1 MFSAAWRSDVVPNK
15 RKALLIF
22 VQDFSL
28 DLIFDAAPLCV
39 DCLLMICG
47 LSLLTVRRFCP
58 WSLSLQFPGA
68 CQSSGRA
75 RLWQPWPKIV
85 LYFIVQ
91 HDKMGGGSDEGGHQ
105 LWILKRKG
113 GTQRSQRVSSQFF
126 LGKGSLRCLS
136 SYPCTLK
143 SRENTALGFSDQKV
157 DKSSDFFFISDHRLG
172 RPKCRPVWAFFLRK
186 ANLS

>member
-1 MFSAAWRSDVVPNK
+1 MRWLSSDDMWIVTVDRLDAFDSGTARSSAAVVQEN
-15 RKALLIF
+15 
-22 VQDFSL
+22 
-28 DLIFDAAPLCV
+28 
-39 DCLLMICG
+39 CG
-47 LSLLTVRRFCP
+47 SGITRQHEPAP

-113 GTQRSQRVSSQFF
+113 GTQRSQRFSSQLF
-126 LGKGSLRCLS
+126 LGEGSLRCLS

-143 SRENTALGFSDQKV
+143 SRENTALGFSDQKA
-157 DKSSDFFFISDHRLG
+157 DRSSDFFLFRTTD
-172 RPKCRPVWAFFLRK
+172 
-186 ANLS
+186 